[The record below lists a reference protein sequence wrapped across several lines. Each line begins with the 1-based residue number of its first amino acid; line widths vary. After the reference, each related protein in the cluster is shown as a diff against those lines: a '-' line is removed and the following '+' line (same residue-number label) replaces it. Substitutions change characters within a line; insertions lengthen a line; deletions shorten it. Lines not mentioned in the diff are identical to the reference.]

1 MIPSPFA
8 PFFVDPEIGALHDE
22 SRMLAD
28 LVRVE
33 RELAAALGACGEVP
47 AEAASAALDA
57 LDSFAPDVD
66 AVRRGT
72 DADGVPVPELV
83 RQMKRHVGEPGS
95 SAIHVG
101 ATSQDVDRH
110 RHRARAARH
119 ERRARRAAGAADR
132 RAVGASPT
140 AHGDA
145 PLMGRTRMQAALPI
159 RARDRVDA
167 WREPLARHRERLAEL
182 RPRVEVLSYAGPVGL
197 GTRAADGPSAEVAA
211 HLARALGLATTER
224 SRHSA
229 RDGVVE
235 YGGWLGLV
243 AGSLGK
249 LGQDVCLMAQ
259 QGIDEIR
266 LAGGGRSSAMAHKAN
281 PVLAEKL
288 VGVARWSAAQVGGL
302 HQALVHEQERS
313 GAAWALE
320 WMILPPMAVAT
331 GRALADAIELV
342 ERVERIG
349 SP

>member
-8 PFFVDPEIGALHDE
+8 PFFTDPEIGALHDE
-22 SRMLAD
+22 PRMLAN
-28 LVRVE
+28 LVRFE

-47 AEAASAALDA
+47 GEAASAALDA

-83 RQMKRHVGEPGS
+83 RQMKRHVGEPGI

-101 ATSQDVDRH
+101 ATSQDVIDTATALALRDTSDALD
-110 RHRARAARH
+110 ARLARLIDALSSLAA
-119 ERRARRAAGAADR
+119 
-132 RAVGASPT
+132 

-159 RARDRVDA
+159 RVRDRVDA
-167 WREPLARHRERLAEL
+167 WREPLARHRERLAQL
-182 RPRVEVLSYAGPVGL
+182 RVRVEVLSYAGPVGL
-197 GTRAADGPSAEVAA
+197 GTRAANGPSADVAA
-211 HLARALGLATTER
+211 HLARALGLGTTER
-224 SRHSA
+224 SLHST
-229 RDGVVE
+229 RDGLVE

-266 LAGGGRSSAMAHKAN
+266 LAGGGKSSAMAHKAN

-320 WMILPPMAVAT
+320 WMILPPVAVAT

-342 ERVERIG
+342 GRVERIG